1 MPTLS
6 EAESKA
12 LLARHGIPVAD
23 EALVDTADEAA
34 AAAERIGYPV
44 VVKLCGRA
52 IAHKTERG
60 LVKLNLRD
68 AEAVAAAAEELLA
81 AARPEDWGGS
91 PAAPEADPGVGLLV
105 GAMVSGAR
113 ELIAGFIRDD
123 EFGPCVMLGIG
134 GIFAE
139 ALGDVAFRLAPLEA
153 IDADELIDD
162 LSNQALLGSL
172 RGEPPVDRTSLARIL
187 LGLAEVGDGDER
199 IRSIDLNP
207 LIVDRAGVPTAVD
220 ALVELDG

>member
-12 LLARHGIPVAD
+12 LLARHGIPVPA
-23 EALVDTADEAA
+23 EELVDSAEEAA
-34 AAAERIGYPV
+34 AAAGRIGYPV

-68 AEAVAAAAEELLA
+68 AAAVDAAATELLA

-91 PAAPEADPGVGLLV
+91 PAAPEAQNAVGLLV

-113 ELIAGFIRDD
+113 ELIAGFVRDD

-139 ALGDVAFRLAPLEA
+139 ALGDVAFRLAPLQPL
-153 IDADELIDD
+153 DADELIDD
-162 LSNQALLGSL
+162 LSNQALLGAL
-172 RGEPPVDRTSLARIL
+172 RGEPPVDRAALAGIVR
-187 LGLAEVGDGDER
+187 GLAELGEGDER

-207 LIVDRAGVPTAVD
+207 LIVSDGGVPTAVD
-220 ALVELDG
+220 ALVELDA